1 MKKSVKNPNS
11 QVRNLKKNIKKQQK
25 KKKQKRLK

>member
-25 KKKQKRLK
+25 KKK